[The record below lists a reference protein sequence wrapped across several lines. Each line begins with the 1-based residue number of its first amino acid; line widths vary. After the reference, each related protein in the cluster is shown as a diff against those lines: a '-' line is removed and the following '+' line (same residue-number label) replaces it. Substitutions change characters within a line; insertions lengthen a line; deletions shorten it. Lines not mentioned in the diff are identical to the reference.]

1 MDSNDTFDLG
11 ADPVKARRRILAQGV
26 NILHSL
32 IEAYNG
38 GMLDDPNNSANLC
51 TMFALVAEG
60 RVTGNFDEDT
70 GLTKWSLTD
79 DYIQRLQKTE
89 EMILGSKL
97 IKGPWKNS
105 VDKQVKT

>member
-60 RVTGNFDEDT
+60 
-70 GLTKWSLTD
+70 
-79 DYIQRLQKTE
+79 
-89 EMILGSKL
+89 
-97 IKGPWKNS
+97 
-105 VDKQVKT
+105 